1 MWGGTGHRGI
11 SFVDAT
17 LSLMCKSNLIHVRP
31 MAENQ
36 GVNCYSCV
44 ALEDLGGICQ
54 SFSVSLHLT

>member
-1 MWGGTGHRGI
+1 M
-11 SFVDAT
+11 DAT
-17 LSLMCKSNLIHVRP
+17 LSLMCKSNLIHIRP

-44 ALEDLGGICQ
+44 ALKDLGGICQ